1 MMKLTEIKLKK
12 HVKLSKNEINAL
24 PLIQY
29 EGDIEILTSK
39 DNIQAAIN
47 DLKNYDLIGFDT
59 ETKPTFVKGPLNP
72 PSIMQLAC
80 DDKVYIF
87 QFDNDEIFKQLS
99 LILSNKNITKCGVSV
114 DRDLIELMYLSPF
127 DPISFVDLGNV
138 ARENEIPH
146 HGLRGLVAMFLKHR
160 ISKGSQ
166 TSDWS
171 RISLSD
177 AQISYAATDAWVSL
191 ELFKIFDKNGL
202 L

>member
-1 MMKLTEIKLKK
+1 MKK

-24 PLIQY
+24 PLIKY

-87 QFDNDEIFKQLS
+87 QLDNDEIFKQLS

-127 DPISFVDLGNV
+127 DPLSFVDLGNI
-138 ARENEIPH
+138 ARKNEIPH

-171 RISLSD
+171 KISLSD
-177 AQISYAATDAWVSL
+177 SQISYAATDAWVSL

>member
-1 MMKLTEIKLKK
+1 MKK

-47 DLKNYDLIGFDT
+47 DLKYYDLIGFDT

-87 QFDNDEIFKQLS
+87 QLDNDEIFKQLS

-177 AQISYAATDAWVSL
+177 SQISYAATDAWVSL

>member
-1 MMKLTEIKLKK
+1 MKK

-29 EGDIEILTSK
+29 DGDIEILTSK
-39 DNIQAAIN
+39 DNIHAAIN

-177 AQISYAATDAWVSL
+177 SQISYAATDAWVSL

>member
-1 MMKLTEIKLKK
+1 MKK

-127 DPISFVDLGNV
+127 DPISFIDLGNI

-171 RISLSD
+171 KISLSD
-177 AQISYAATDAWVSL
+177 SQISYAATDAWVSL

>member
-1 MMKLTEIKLKK
+1 MKK

-29 EGDIEILTSK
+29 EGDIEILSSK
-39 DNIQAAIN
+39 DNIQAAIK

-87 QFDNDEIFKQLS
+87 QFDNDEIFKQIS
-99 LILSNKNITKCGVSV
+99 TILSNKNITKCGVSV

-127 DPISFVDLGNV
+127 DPTSFVDLGNV

-171 RISLSD
+171 KISLSD
-177 AQISYAATDAWVSL
+177 SQISYAATDAWVSL

>member
-1 MMKLTEIKLKK
+1 MKK

-29 EGDIEILTSK
+29 EGDVEILTSK
-39 DNIQAAIN
+39 DNIQAVIN
-47 DLKNYDLIGFDT
+47 DLKNYEVIGFDT

-171 RISLSD
+171 KISLSD
-177 AQISYAATDAWVSL
+177 SQISYAATDAWVSL

>member
-1 MMKLTEIKLKK
+1 MKK

-171 RISLSD
+171 KISLTDS
-177 AQISYAATDAWVSL
+177 QISYAATDAWVSL
-191 ELFKIFDKNGL
+191 ELFKIFNKNGL

>member
-1 MMKLTEIKLKK
+1 MKK

-87 QFDNDEIFKQLS
+87 QFGNDEIFKQLS

-171 RISLSD
+171 KISLSNS
-177 AQISYAATDAWVSL
+177 QISYAATDAWVSL

>member
-1 MMKLTEIKLKK
+1 MKK
-12 HVKLSKNEINAL
+12 HIKLSKNEINAL

-146 HGLRGLVAMFLKHR
+146 HGLRGLVAMFLEHR

-171 RISLSD
+171 KISLSD
-177 AQISYAATDAWVSL
+177 SQISYAATDAWVSL

>member
-1 MMKLTEIKLKK
+1 MKK

-29 EGDIEILTSK
+29 EGDIEVLSSK

-47 DLKNYDLIGFDT
+47 DLKNYNLIGFDT

-87 QFDNDEIFKQLS
+87 QFDNDEIIRQLS
-99 LILSNKNITKCGVSV
+99 SILSDGNITKCGVSV

-127 DPISFVDLGNV
+127 DPTSFVDLGNV

-146 HGLRGLVAMFLKHR
+146 HGLRGLVAMFLKNR
-160 ISKGSQ
+160 ISKGAQ

-191 ELFKIFDKNGL
+191 ELFKIFNKNGL

>member
-1 MMKLTEIKLKK
+1 MKK
-12 HVKLSKNEINAL
+12 HIKLSKNEINAL

-171 RISLSD
+171 KISLTDS
-177 AQISYAATDAWVSL
+177 QISYAATDAWVSL

>member
-1 MMKLTEIKLKK
+1 MKK

-47 DLKNYDLIGFDT
+47 NLKNYDLIGFDT
-59 ETKPTFVKGPLNP
+59 ETKPTFVRGPLNP
-72 PSIMQLAC
+72 PSIMPLAC

-160 ISKGSQ
+160 ISKGPQ

-171 RISLSD
+171 KISLSD
-177 AQISYAATDAWVSL
+177 SQISYAATDAWVSL
-191 ELFKIFDKNGL
+191 ELFKIFDKKGL